1 MMCQARSFAK
11 SRRGF
16 EPNKSLCVGAGVV
29 TDEAC
34 KPLGAIPRVV
44 SNTIPTRQI
53 GMMMSKTV
61 SRQQKE
67 YLDTVAKIDIELSR
81 VKQWANENDFH
92 VGTSMWMVVTR
103 YRRELKVLRAQLY
116 DNC

>member
-1 MMCQARSFAK
+1 MMYREQSFAK

-16 EPNKSLCVGAGVV
+16 EPDKSLCVGAGVV
-29 TDEAC
+29 TDEAR

-53 GMMMSKTV
+53 GMIMSKTV
-61 SRQQKE
+61 VRQQKE

-81 VKQWANENDFH
+81 VKQWSNENNFH
-92 VGTSMWMVVTR
+92 VGTSMWMIVTR
-103 YRRELKVLRAQLY
+103 YRHELKALRAQLY